1 MAQDIHHFEET
12 MTEESAVF
20 WINRCADNSI
30 EWDERVSI
38 MKGLQAFYG
47 SHANLL
53 AKAEELTRTY
63 GKLKEPDPFEE
74 FDEEL

>member
-1 MAQDIHHFEET
+1 MAQHKFDEN

-20 WINRCADNSI
+20 WINRSVDSSV

-47 SHANLL
+47 GHEALL
-53 AKAEELTRTY
+53 KKAEDLTRTY
-63 GKLKEPDPFEE
+63 GRLKEPDPFAEL
-74 FDEEL
+74 DEEL